1 MTDEMRIRT
10 AEEYLLKFLR
20 EADKPLST
28 EDLDRWRRS
37 NRIPVT
43 PSDVQGATWNL
54 VQRGKAAFTH
64 DRLLKA
70 VAG

>member
-10 AEEYLLKFLR
+10 AEEYLLKHLQ
-20 EADKPLST
+20 EVGQALST
-28 EDLDRWRRS
+28 EDLDHWRRA
-37 NRIPVT
+37 NKIPVT

-54 VQRGKAAFTH
+54 VQRGMAAFTH

-70 VAG
+70 IAG

>member
-1 MTDEMRIRT
+1 MTDEMRIQS
-10 AEEYLLKFLR
+10 AEEYLLNYLR
-20 EADKPLST
+20 EAGQALST
-28 EDLDRWRRS
+28 EDLDRWRRT
-37 NRIPVT
+37 NKIPLT
-43 PSDVQGATWNL
+43 PSDVQGAMWNL

>member
-1 MTDEMRIRT
+1 MTDEMRIQS
-10 AEEYLLKFLR
+10 AEEYLLNHLR
-20 EADKPLST
+20 EAGQALST
-28 EDLDRWRRS
+28 EDLDRWRRT
-37 NRIPVT
+37 NKIPLT
-43 PSDVQGATWNL
+43 PSDVQGAMWNL